1 MAWSRSFFCKTICKE
16 RNGNLYRSSV
26 LPEKAQGSASK
37 IYKRRLTHTSEKCS
51 PWLNFPYFFY
61 GLKESENKHSSE
73 SPDNIILLQE
83 KANKIYPWKSKV
95 CRRRP
100 IRPQSI
106 LEIFSYHKLKGEYLQ
121 WTRRNVKANM
131 CVCVCVCERER
142 ERERDHNQ
150 EFTVL
155 KEWIR
160 FFRYFTN
167 ITAWEKLAL
176 GSR

>member
-131 CVCVCVCERER
+131 CVCVCVWERER
-142 ERERDHNQ
+142 ERER
-150 EFTVL
+150 ERETI
-155 KEWIR
+155 IR
-160 FFRYFTN
+160 SSQSLRSGYVSSGISLTSLH
-167 ITAWEKLAL
+167 EKN
-176 GSR
+176 

>member
-1 MAWSRSFFCKTICKE
+1 MAWSRSIFCKTICKE

-26 LPEKAQGSASK
+26 LPEKAQGGASK

-131 CVCVCVCERER
+131 CVCVCVCVRERER
-142 ERERDHNQ
+142 ERE
-150 EFTVL
+150 TI
-155 KEWIR
+155 IR
-160 FFRYFTN
+160 SSQSLRSGYVSSGISLTSLH
-167 ITAWEKLAL
+167 EKN
-176 GSR
+176 

>member
-1 MAWSRSFFCKTICKE
+1 MTWSRSLFCKTICKE

-142 ERERDHNQ
+142 ERE
-150 EFTVL
+150 TI
-155 KEWIR
+155 IR
-160 FFRYFTN
+160 SSQSLRSGYVSSGISLTSLH
-167 ITAWEKLAL
+167 EKN
-176 GSR
+176 

>member
-51 PWLNFPYFFY
+51 PWLNFPCFFY
-61 GLKESENKHSSE
+61 GLKESENKRSSE

-142 ERERDHNQ
+142 ERER
-150 EFTVL
+150 ETI
-155 KEWIR
+155 IR
-160 FFRYFTN
+160 SSQSLRSGYVSSGISLTSLH
-167 ITAWEKLAL
+167 EKN
-176 GSR
+176 

>member
-142 ERERDHNQ
+142 ERE
-150 EFTVL
+150 TI
-155 KEWIR
+155 IR
-160 FFRYFTN
+160 SSQSLRSGYVSSGISLTSLH
-167 ITAWEKLAL
+167 EKN
-176 GSR
+176 